1 MANFLKIL
9 FCTILHEL
17 IWVFFGVGWTNCKAC
32 AILDELISISQKKK
46 KKIRRIK
53 KSFSIFCQV
62 VAAIL
67 MLLFSTCGTRKRIY

>member
-17 IWVFFGVGWTNCKAC
+17 IWVFFGVGWRNCKAC
-32 AILDELISISQKKK
+32 AILDELISISQKK

-67 MLLFSTCGTRKRIY
+67 MLLFSGCGTWRRIY